1 MTEDSQTF
9 TSANYSFHQQK
20 NVEHNHN
27 QLHQHQQIQH
37 HIYEDMKYTNLE
49 KSNRRADKQSK
60 SKRSSTR
67 RRAESMRS
75 FSHSDMESDAGSDG
89 LAVNSEGSGRSG
101 DWGPPQ
107 LRRKPKG
114 HRKRTEVRMS
124 YTDSGI
130 SLSKTDLESLSGL
143 SVGNH
148 CTPGKNLYCYKIF
161 RFDTTPTHWI

>member
-1 MTEDSQTF
+1 MTENATTF
-9 TSANYSFHQQK
+9 ATSSYSFH
-20 NVEHNHN
+20 
-27 QLHQHQQIQH
+27 HQQQQQVDH
-37 HIYEDMKYTNLE
+37 MRHLQQQQQQQQQHIYEDMKYTNLD
-49 KSNRRADKQSK
+49 KSNRRADKGSNK
-60 SKRSSTR
+60 TKRSSIR

-114 HRKRTEVRMS
+114 HRKRTENRMS

-148 CTPGKNLYCYKIF
+148 CTPGKEMLFIF
-161 RFDTTPTHWI
+161 FGF